1 MNNIILSF
9 LSYFKEKTPQTVKW
23 EEVREQILNTIEA
36 ERDGLAIIEPFEY
49 CDILT
54 GQKLDIRVTPF
65 YSKIS
70 VNNREYYFER
80 ETCKFDGTAYLP
92 NNH

>member
-36 ERDGLAIIEPFEY
+36 ERDESG
-49 CDILT
+49 
-54 GQKLDIRVTPF
+54 R
-65 YSKIS
+65 
-70 VNNREYYFER
+70 
-80 ETCKFDGTAYLP
+80 
-92 NNH
+92 H